1 MTPFPAIILSLFI
14 CALSLYSTTGF
25 PVDDLLEQ
33 QRHENMELRELLVST
48 ESRIEALQQKN
59 VILKDLVIKMEIEAL
74 RQFERAST
82 TPRPRFDSS
91 TTVRL
96 LGDVVPMSLPAVKH
110 D

>member
-1 MTPFPAIILSLFI
+1 MFLCISVCFNA
-14 CALSLYSTTGF
+14 
-25 PVDDLLEQ
+25 V
-33 QRHENMELRELLVST
+33 NN
-48 ESRIEALQQKN
+48 LQ
-59 VILKDLVIKMEIEAL
+59 VILKDLVIKKEIEVL

-82 TPRPRFDSS
+82 TPRPRSDAS